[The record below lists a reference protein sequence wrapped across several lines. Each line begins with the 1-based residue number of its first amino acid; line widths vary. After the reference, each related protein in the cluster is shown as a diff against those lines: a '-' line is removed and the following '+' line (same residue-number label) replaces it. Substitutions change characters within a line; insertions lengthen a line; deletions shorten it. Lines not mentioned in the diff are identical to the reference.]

1 MAYLRDLATAANV
14 SIRTVTR
21 VLKNNGYVHDDTRQ
35 AVERAV
41 RQLGYR
47 PNLAAR
53 ALKTAKSHL
62 VSVLTF
68 TSDELRMVQVA
79 ALEQRLR
86 QAGYLVSM
94 TFDFEFQQR
103 AKAIT
108 IMQELISQRPAALAL
123 LGHDDFVAREILP
136 ALMPEVV
143 RSGVPYIVIDP
154 RQTEANYD
162 AVLID
167 RSRGVYEAVLY
178 LAEKGARRIA
188 FLGTLEERTRLDGYE
203 KAMKQLQRAPILIDF
218 PGVESDPARALGREF
233 GRRAD
238 RPDAVVVHSDYI
250 ALAFLAGLHDEG
262 VRVPGEVA
270 LVGFDDRIAANLS
283 WPRLTTV
290 AQPSQAVGA
299 AAAEILIRKIAGD
312 LAPAGGWTRLF
323 PTRLVRRE
331 TA

>member
-1 MAYLRDLATAANV
+1 
-14 SIRTVTR
+14 
-21 VLKNNGYVHDDTRQ
+21 
-35 AVERAV
+35 
-41 RQLGYR
+41 
-47 PNLAAR
+47 
-53 ALKTAKSHL
+53 
-62 VSVLTF
+62 
-68 TSDELRMVQVA
+68 MVQVA